1 MTLIVDASVALK
13 WYLADEPYAAEARSI
28 LQSGEAL
35 IAPELVIAETCN
47 AAWRGVRVGRIDPI
61 QAAEIARSLPHMFGT
76 LIGGSALAERAMA
89 IAFELDDAVCDCFY
103 LAAAEASAAPLITA
117 DNRLLR
123 KIRNTIW
130 AANVQRLIDQR
141 PVMR

>member
-1 MTLIVDASVALK
+1 MTLVVDASVALK

-35 IAPELVIAETCN
+35 VAPELVIAQTCN
-47 AAWRGVRVGRIDPI
+47 AAWRGVRIGRVDPT
-61 QAAEIARSLPHMFGT
+61 QAAEIARSLPRLFGT
-76 LIGGSALAERAMA
+76 LVGSSALAERAMA
-89 IAFELDDAVCDCFY
+89 IAFELDHAVYDCFY
-103 LAAAEASAAPLITA
+103 LAIAEASASPLITA

-130 AANVQRLIDQR
+130 AANVRRLSGH